1 MMEVDAGRGAIGN
14 KVTYEAIAKFILEN
28 CSMGLIFDYDDA
40 THYEYIV
47 TALKY
52 TPNEL
57 IYYLSD
63 ATSANQN

>member
-40 THYEYIV
+40 TH
-47 TALKY
+47 
-52 TPNEL
+52 
-57 IYYLSD
+57 
-63 ATSANQN
+63 